1 MKILQV
7 VTFISPDGAYGG
19 PVRVAI
25 NQAKALTGLG
35 HEVLVAA
42 ASGGFEGPLP
52 SEFDGFPVRLFP
64 ARKVIPNTGFAGL
77 TSPGLLRWL
86 SKAISGA
93 DVVHV
98 HLARDLV
105 TLPAALIALL
115 AGKPLIVQTH
125 GMIDRSENKLAG
137 LLDLLLTRPILR
149 GARQILYL
157 TERERQDLIEVV
169 GVDLNLMHI
178 PNGVTLPDV
187 QAVEQVDGPQKH
199 PEVLYLARL
208 HPRKRPMYFARA
220 AKTAGSRW
228 PEARFSLVGPDE
240 GEGPAVSRSI
250 AAMDGE
256 ARVKWSG
263 SEEPDRTLLRMS
275 RASIYALPSTD
286 EPFPMSVLEAMSVG
300 LPVIVTQTCGL
311 APFINKNHAGVV
323 CDHSQESLDEALHSL
338 LADPKRRI
346 EMGQRA
352 RAAIKDAL
360 SIDSVVK
367 RLIDVYTVVTGPGKD
382 LA

>member
-1 MKILQV
+1 M
-7 VTFISPDGAYGG
+7 
-19 PVRVAI
+19 
-25 NQAKALTGLG
+25 
-35 HEVLVAA
+35 
-42 ASGGFEGPLP
+42 
-52 SEFDGFPVRLFP
+52 
-64 ARKVIPNTGFAGL
+64 
-77 TSPGLLRWL
+77 
-86 SKAISGA
+86 
-93 DVVHV
+93 
-98 HLARDLV
+98 
-105 TLPAALIALL
+105 
-115 AGKPLIVQTH
+115 
-125 GMIDRSENKLAG
+125 
-137 LLDLLLTRPILR
+137 
-149 GARQILYL
+149 
-157 TERERQDLIEVV
+157 

-300 LPVIVTQTCGL
+300 LP
-311 APFINKNHAGVV
+311 
-323 CDHSQESLDEALHSL
+323 
-338 LADPKRRI
+338 
-346 EMGQRA
+346 
-352 RAAIKDAL
+352 
-360 SIDSVVK
+360 
-367 RLIDVYTVVTGPGKD
+367 
-382 LA
+382 